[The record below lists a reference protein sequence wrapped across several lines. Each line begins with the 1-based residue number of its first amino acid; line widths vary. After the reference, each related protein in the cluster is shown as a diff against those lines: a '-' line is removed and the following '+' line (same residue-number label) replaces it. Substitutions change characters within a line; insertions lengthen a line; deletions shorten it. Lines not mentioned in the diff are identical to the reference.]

1 MNRDEY
7 EKANEDD
14 KRNYHGRK
22 FNSYRTQL
30 KSLQKNEVVNED
42 SPMYK
47 EMIRLQELFRFHLR
61 QYNRIRTKN
70 KMETFYSLELETN
83 RKKCKG
89 QMTPQ
94 GNPMPYQEISQ
105 ELYETLSKEN
115 KIKYHSSL
123 KENKDLDTIFHARM
137 KGRLQSHNVYET
149 FASPKYGGESFM
161 GRFESKEEYENMSKI
176 EKEKYHSK
184 MQYRSIRD
192 GDKEGSNFHSRMLG
206 RLKRNS
212 ICRQSKKVL
221 PNYYSLKEEKNSM
234 EMII

>member
-123 KENKDLDTIFHARM
+123 KENKDLDTIFHAR
-137 KGRLQSHNVYET
+137 LSIV
-149 FASPKYGGESFM
+149 
-161 GRFESKEEYENMSKI
+161 RFKSAI
-176 EKEKYHSK
+176 
-184 MQYRSIRD
+184 
-192 GDKEGSNFHSRMLG
+192 
-206 RLKRNS
+206 
-212 ICRQSKKVL
+212 
-221 PNYYSLKEEKNSM
+221 SLKDQFLANTFSF
-234 EMII
+234 IISFILSSPCYFFLL